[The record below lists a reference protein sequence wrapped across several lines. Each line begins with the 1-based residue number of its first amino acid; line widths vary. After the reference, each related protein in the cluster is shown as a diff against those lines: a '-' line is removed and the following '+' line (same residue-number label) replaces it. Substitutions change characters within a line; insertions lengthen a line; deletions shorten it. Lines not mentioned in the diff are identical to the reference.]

1 MGRSA
6 QSFARESHGVLA
18 VPDAPFG
25 GEIPVTHFRRPA
37 TPRRD
42 YATGVFLLLSGGVVA
57 LAGVGRIS

>member
-18 VPDAPFG
+18 APDAHFDG
-25 GEIPVTHFRRPA
+25 GVPATHFRRPA
-37 TPRRD
+37 TSRRD
-42 YATGVFLLLSGGVVA
+42 YATGVILRLSGGVVA